1 MSGPWPL
8 SLNMSKSV
16 VSNLLRHASSASDA
30 AEEHLWPLVDGAIA
44 ALGRGESLMESS
56 AAARRQAGWSRLL
69 YGGAAPQPPC
79 DASQLSRV
87 RSELATDVFVARQ
100 LFRGVVGPLIGR
112 ATEVSAVLLDVETS
126 IAALAARLS
135 LLESHGWVTSP
146 ARATGLDGGSAT
158 LLTYW
163 DMPSAGSVKAAV
175 DYAIDEMYRHE
186 GLVL

>member
-16 VSNLLRHASSASDA
+16 VSDLLRHASSASDA
-30 AEEHLWPLVDGAIA
+30 AEEHLWPLMDGAVA
-44 ALGRGESLMESS
+44 ALRRGESLLESS
-56 AAARRQAGWSRLL
+56 AAVRRQAGWRRLL
-69 YGGAAPQPPC
+69 YGGATLQPSC

-87 RSELATDVFVARQ
+87 RSELATDVFLARQ
-100 LFRGVVGPLIGR
+100 LFRGVVGPLVGR
-112 ATEVSAVLLDVETS
+112 ATEVSAALLDVETS

-135 LLESHGWVTSP
+135 LLDSYGWVTSP
-146 ARATGLDGGSAT
+146 ARVTELEGGSTT

-175 DYAIDEMYRHE
+175 DHAIDEMYRHE